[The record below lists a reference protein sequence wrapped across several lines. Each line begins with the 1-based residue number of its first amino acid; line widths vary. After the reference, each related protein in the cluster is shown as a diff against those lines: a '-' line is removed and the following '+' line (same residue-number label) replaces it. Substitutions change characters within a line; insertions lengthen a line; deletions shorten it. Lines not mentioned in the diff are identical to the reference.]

1 MEITKG
7 IHLLDGTKGSYV
19 YLVLGEEPVLIDT
32 SLPGRAPIILSAL
45 SRLGLK
51 PTDLAH
57 ILLTHCDVDHI
68 GNAHTLREASG
79 AKLWA
84 SREDLPYILGKQN
97 PPGIRRLFQILSRV
111 DFPQVD
117 ETYQPGQTIAGLEV
131 IPTPGHTLGHVSF
144 RLHDILFSGDLVRNT
159 RGKLQPLPAIATWD
173 KAALKRSLSTV
184 GNLSFTWIC
193 PAHGEP
199 VQRGNLWEALVEH
212 R

>member
-7 IHLLDGTKGSYV
+7 IHVLDGTRGSYV

-32 SLPGRAPIILSAL
+32 CLPGRAPTILSEI

-57 ILLTHCDVDHI
+57 IFLTHYDVDHI
-68 GNAHTLREASG
+68 GNARALREASG

-84 SREDLPYILGKQN
+84 PEEDLPYILGERN
-97 PPGIRRLFQILSRV
+97 PPGIRRLFQILYRV
-111 DFPQVD
+111 DSPQVD
-117 ETYQPGQTIAGLEV
+117 AIYQPGQMIAGLEV
-131 IPTPGHTLGHVSF
+131 IPTPGHTPGHVSF
-144 RLHDILFSGDLVRNT
+144 RFHDILFSGDLVRNT
-159 RGKLQPLPAIATWD
+159 RGTLQPQPTISNWD
-173 KAALKRSLSTV
+173 KGALKRSLHEV
-184 GNLSFTWIC
+184 RNLAFTWVC

-199 VQRGNLWEALVEH
+199 VQRGNLWEALIEH

>member
-7 IHLLDGTKGSYV
+7 IHVLDGTRGSSV

-32 SLPGRAPIILSAL
+32 SLPGRAPTILTAL

-57 ILLTHCDVDHI
+57 ILLTHYDVDHI
-68 GNAHTLREASG
+68 GNARALREASG

-84 SREDLPYILGKQN
+84 PEEDLPYILGERN
-97 PPGIRRLFQILSRV
+97 PSGIRRLFQILYRV
-111 DFPQVD
+111 DSPQVD
-117 ETYQPGQTIAGLEV
+117 EIYQPGQMIAGLEV

-144 RLHDILFSGDLVRNT
+144 RFHDILFSGDLVRNT
-159 RGKLQPLPAIATWD
+159 RGTLQPQPAISNWD
-173 KAALKRSLSTV
+173 KGALKRSLHEV
-184 GNLSFTWIC
+184 RNLAFTWVC

>member
-7 IHLLDGTKGSYV
+7 IHILDETRGSYV
-19 YLVLGEEPVLIDT
+19 YLILGEEPVLIDT
-32 SLPGRAPIILSAL
+32 CFPGRAPTILSAL

-57 ILLTHCDVDHI
+57 IFLTHYDVDHI
-68 GNAHTLREASG
+68 GNARALREASG

-84 SREDLPYILGKQN
+84 PEEDLPYILGERN
-97 PPGIRRLFQILSRV
+97 PPGIRRLLQILYRV
-111 DFPQVD
+111 DSPQVD
-117 ETYQPGQTIAGLEV
+117 EIYQPGQMIAGVEV

-144 RLHDILFSGDLVRNT
+144 RFHDVLFSGDLVRST
-159 RGKLQPLPAIATWD
+159 RSTLQPQPAISNWD
-173 KAALKRSLSTV
+173 KGALKRSLREV
-184 GNLSFTWIC
+184 RNFAFTWVC

-199 VQRGNLWEALVEH
+199 VQRGNLWEALIEH